1 MPSTFLSPSW
11 VDAVRSALDDGPDE
25 EALAGKLPEYWDF
38 YRQVRTDYRSS
49 WALGVCDLPAGL
61 GGGQRYLYVAW
72 GDDRVLE
79 CRILEESTPVTAT
92 YVLAADYQD
101 WKALLQGYDALR
113 TVMYRKLLLVQ
124 GDLLEFFKG
133 IYFFVESL
141 ALIATVPTSFPA
153 DAKVPTPA

>member
-1 MPSTFLSPSW
+1 MASTFLSPSW
-11 VDAVRSALDDGPDE
+11 VDAVRTALDAGPDE

-38 YRQVRTDYRSS
+38 YRQVRANYNSS
-49 WALGVCDLPAGL
+49 WALGVRDLPAEL
-61 GGGQRYLYVAW
+61 AGGERYLYVAW
-72 GDDRVLE
+72 GDDRVIE
-79 CRILEESTPVTAT
+79 CRILDESVPVTAT

-113 TVMYRKLLLVQ
+113 TVMYRKLLLEQ

-141 ALIATVPTSFPA
+141 ALIAAVPTSFPA
-153 DAKVPTPA
+153 AAELPASA